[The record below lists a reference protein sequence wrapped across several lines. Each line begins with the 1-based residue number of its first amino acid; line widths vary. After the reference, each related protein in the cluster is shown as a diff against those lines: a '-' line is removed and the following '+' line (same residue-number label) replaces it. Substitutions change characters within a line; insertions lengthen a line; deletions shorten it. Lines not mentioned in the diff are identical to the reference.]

1 MCWTGNL
8 SDKKIAED
16 DISVYK
22 ILSRNIDLEL
32 VAPYQRIKY
41 NLHKL
46 YSVSEFGMR
55 GVCFTHNEIE
65 IREGFHSF
73 NSKCKVWGASTV
85 TAMVSA
91 KNMDLEIRGK
101 LSDLLFPTKCI
112 IPIRGE
118 LSDLLFAAKCIIPKG
133 SEYYENDFGEI
144 VSNKIII
151 DCIYDIPYDVN
162 KHFYELKGG
171 FSLGICF

>member
-1 MCWTGNL
+1 MCWTGKL

-22 ILSRNIDLEL
+22 ILSKNIDWEL
-32 VAPYQRIKY
+32 VAPYQRTKY

-73 NSKCKVWGASTV
+73 NSNCKVWGASTV
-85 TAMVSA
+85 TAIVSA
-91 KNMDLEIRGK
+91 KGVGMDLEISGRI
-101 LSDLLFPTKCI
+101 SDLLLP
-112 IPIRGE
+112 
-118 LSDLLFAAKCIIPKG
+118 AKCIIPKG

-151 DCIYDIPYDVN
+151 DCIYDMPYDTN

-171 FSLGICF
+171 RILE